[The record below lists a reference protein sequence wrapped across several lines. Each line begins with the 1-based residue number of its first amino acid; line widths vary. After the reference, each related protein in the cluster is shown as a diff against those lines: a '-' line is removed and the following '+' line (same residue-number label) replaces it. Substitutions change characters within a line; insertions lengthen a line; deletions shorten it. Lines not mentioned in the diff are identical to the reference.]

1 MKCVE
6 LLGDLSQGKVSGF
19 KMSEERRSVWD
30 NEYAILAIY
39 TGKAINTLRHRT
51 HSSLGPTN

>member
-19 KMSEERRSVWD
+19 RMSEERSVWD
-30 NEYAILAIY
+30 NENAILAIY
-39 TGKAINTLRHRT
+39 TG
-51 HSSLGPTN
+51 